1 MNIGFDFNKGEFIT
15 TPDKEVN
22 KVESTILEQIIPNI
36 DVKFPQALK
45 IVANSSAYTT
55 LQYKQIDIIRLKY
68 TNNTQWIKIRCS
80 NRMLKEEQDNPL
92 FNEQEKKNESMWKC
106 RVDDLEQLYPY
117 INEGIKELFK
127 EQ

>member
-1 MNIGFDFNKGEFIT
+1 MNIGFDFNKGEIIG
-15 TPDKEVN
+15 TPDKKVN
-22 KVESTILEQIIPNI
+22 NVEATILEQIIPNI
-36 DVKFPQALK
+36 EVKYPQALK

-55 LQYKQIDIIRLKY
+55 LQYKQIDIIRIKY
-68 TNNTQWIKIRCS
+68 TDLAKWIKIRVS
-80 NRMLKEEQDNPL
+80 NRILKEEQDNPL

>member
-1 MNIGFDFNKGEFIT
+1 MNIGFDFNKGEIIG

-22 KVESTILEQIIPNI
+22 NVEATILEQIIPNI
-36 DVKFPQALK
+36 EVKYPQALR

-55 LQYKQIDIIRLKY
+55 LQYKQIDIIRIKY
-68 TNNTQWIKIRCS
+68 TDLAQWIKIRCS
-80 NRMLKEEQDNPL
+80 NRMLKEELNNPL

-117 INEGIKELFK
+117 INEGIKDLFK
-127 EQ
+127 E

>member
-1 MNIGFDFNKGEFIT
+1 MNIGFDFNKGEIIG

-22 KVESTILEQIIPNI
+22 NVEATILEQIIPNI
-36 DVKFPQALK
+36 EVKYPQALR

-55 LQYKQIDIIRLKY
+55 LQYKQIDILRIKY
-68 TNNTQWIKIRCS
+68 TPQTQWIKIRCF
-80 NRMLKEEQDNPL
+80 NRMLKEELNNPL

-117 INEGIKELFK
+117 INEGIKDLFK
-127 EQ
+127 E